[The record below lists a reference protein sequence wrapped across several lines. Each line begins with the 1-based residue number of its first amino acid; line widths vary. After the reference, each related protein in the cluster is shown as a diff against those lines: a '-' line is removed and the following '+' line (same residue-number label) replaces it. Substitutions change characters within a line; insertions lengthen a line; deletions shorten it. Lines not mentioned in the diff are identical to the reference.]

1 MNGGSPTAALDSR
14 CLAREYFL
22 HALPSCASAS
32 PQRFPASDSIWYNY
46 FSATKLRL
54 SGYRTETSL
63 VNPAVCARRTQK
75 GRIERLSSADLKAA
89 SPDTALA
96 SAIRAGDQ
104 NAMAALYDRYSS
116 IVYSIALR
124 VLGETGAA
132 EDVQQE
138 VFLQLWRNP
147 GAFDAS
153 RGNLGAWLAVI
164 TRNRAIDALR
174 KRRPENDL
182 EDVVL
187 SVVPDMAGDADR
199 SRIAEKVRGLLGS
212 MSPPQRAALEM
223 AYYEGL
229 THTEIAAKTGEP
241 LGTIKTRIRAG
252 LTALRKAFQ
261 E

>member
-1 MNGGSPTAALDSR
+1 M
-14 CLAREYFL
+14 
-22 HALPSCASAS
+22 
-32 PQRFPASDSIWYNY
+32 
-46 FSATKLRL
+46 
-54 SGYRTETSL
+54 
-63 VNPAVCARRTQK
+63 
-75 GRIERLSSADLKAA
+75 SSADLKAG
-89 SPDTALA
+89 SPDMALV

-104 NAMAALYDRYSS
+104 GAMAALYDRYSS
-116 IVYSIALR
+116 VVYSVALR

-132 EDVQQE
+132 EDVLQD

-147 GAFDAS
+147 SAFDAS
-153 RGNLGAWLAVI
+153 RGNLAAWLAVI
-164 TRNRAIDALR
+164 SRNRAIDALR
-174 KRRPENDL
+174 KRKPESDI

-187 SVVPDMAGDADR
+187 SVAPDLAGEAER
-199 SRIAEKVRGLLGS
+199 SRVAAKVRGVLGT
-212 MSPPQRAALEM
+212 MPAPQRSALEM